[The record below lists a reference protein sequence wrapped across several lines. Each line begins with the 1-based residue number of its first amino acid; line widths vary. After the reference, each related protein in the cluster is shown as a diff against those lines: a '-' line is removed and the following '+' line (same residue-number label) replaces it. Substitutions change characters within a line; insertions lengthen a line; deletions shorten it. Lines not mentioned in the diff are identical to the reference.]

1 MDKKVLL
8 GLSKLLEKQA
18 KLARPGVAGGDYDLD
33 ATVTLHVSGTLSVG
47 DDIMATPSHK
57 IPWKVAFALFL
68 QHAGITRERAM
79 DSLVYAMQAALTT
92 DEDAAELLQSLKD
105 LEAAEALVQAGLD
118 ELPKEPRKG
127 SVVTKGLHFVEVH
140 PKAGKKAA

>member
-1 MDKKVLL
+1 VDKTVLL

-18 KLARPGVAGGDYDLD
+18 KLARPDVEAGEHDLD

-47 DDIMATPSHK
+47 DDTMATPSHK

-79 DSLVYAMQAALTT
+79 DGLVYAMQAALEL
-92 DEDAAELLQSLKD
+92 DEDAAELVQSLAD
-105 LEAAEALVQAGLD
+105 LEAAEELVQAGLD

-127 SVVTKGLHFVEVH
+127 AVSAKALDVVEVR
-140 PKAGKKAA
+140 PSRSRAA